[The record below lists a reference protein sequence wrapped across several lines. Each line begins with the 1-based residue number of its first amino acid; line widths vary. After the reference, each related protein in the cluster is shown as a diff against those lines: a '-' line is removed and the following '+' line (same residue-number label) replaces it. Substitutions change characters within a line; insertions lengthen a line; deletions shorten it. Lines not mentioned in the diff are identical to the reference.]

1 MNISEEIKRMLSLL
15 ESELGNVKPLITEEG
30 DGTDVETNNTPL
42 GILKRAISTG
52 CWADKKYT
60 YSDGK
65 PITKDPEGRIST
77 VNENYL
83 YALNKIDP
91 NIKAG
96 DPFVKLNANGIDVY
110 MFGTPTTNPQY
121 PGAYLAVARTA
132 SIPTFDKT
140 KPNQNYLESHG
151 WNCAA
156 FSATQGASTQE
167 TRMNQDQVN
176 LVRELTSELNKKNDG
191 YSYYNTKSEVDG
203 LNYQVIDLKTGSG
216 LIPVNRLEPFKDSPA
231 NTFFIY
237 RMTGKKTDKGD
248 TVTSVEDALAFLGYT
263 NVRPTD
269 MTSMEAINGK
279 MVGEFCKEFDCTRNL
294 ALKEYALN
302 NPTLMVYPMNDEQ
315 KAEAAKPVLGPNG
328 EVIRPGIKVFNS
340 GDIEQGAKMSKR
352 DARRGERE
360 FGKTK
365 ADRQSCTTAISV
377 LGTCAKFNTDK
388 DCQNYITQQAAKGAI
403 TLPTDDS
410 GKPIS
415 AYQPIVNAYKEI
427 LRNCVVLADQINIPN
442 NMEATFLQL
451 QRSSGIFGL
460 NTPTSTTVNATTN
473 VNTRDK
479 SNLGTN
485 ESLNN
490 SIKSVITE
498 AINKNNN
505 KNLDS
510 IIKKNLR
517 KYIG

>member
-1 MNISEEIKRMLSLL
+1 MNISEEIKRMMSLL

-30 DGTDVETNNTPL
+30 DGTGVETDNTPE
-42 GILKRAISTG
+42 GILKRAINTG

-60 YSDGK
+60 YSDGAI
-65 PITKDPEGRIST
+65 ITPDPEGRIST

-96 DPFVKLNANGIDVY
+96 NPFVKLRANGVDVY

-121 PGAYLAVARTA
+121 PGAYLAVARSA
-132 SIPTFDKT
+132 SIPNFDKT

-151 WNCAA
+151 WNCAT
-156 FSATQGASTQE
+156 FSATQGAATQE
-167 TRMNQDQVN
+167 SRMSEDQVI

-203 LNYQVIDLKTGSG
+203 NQYNTIDLKTGSG
-216 LIPVNRLEPFKDSPA
+216 VIPIERLGAFKDSPA

-237 RMTGKKTDKGD
+237 QMAGKKTDKGD

-269 MTSMEAINGK
+269 INSAEEINGK
-279 MVGEFCKEFDCTRNL
+279 MVGEFCKMYDCTRNL
-294 ALKEYALN
+294 ALQEYVLR
-302 NPTLMVYPMNDEQ
+302 NPKLMVYPMNDEQ
-315 KAEAAKPVLGPNG
+315 KQAAKEKGLYT
-328 EVIRPGIKVFNS
+328 FDS

-352 DARRGERE
+352 DARRSEKE

-365 ADRQSCTTAISV
+365 ADRQSCITAISV

-388 DCQNYITQQAAKGAI
+388 DCQNYIKQQSAKGAI
-403 TLPTDDS
+403 TLPTDDT

-415 AYQPIVNAYKEI
+415 AYTPIVYAYKEI

-460 NTPTSTTVNATTN
+460 NTPTSTTVNTTTN